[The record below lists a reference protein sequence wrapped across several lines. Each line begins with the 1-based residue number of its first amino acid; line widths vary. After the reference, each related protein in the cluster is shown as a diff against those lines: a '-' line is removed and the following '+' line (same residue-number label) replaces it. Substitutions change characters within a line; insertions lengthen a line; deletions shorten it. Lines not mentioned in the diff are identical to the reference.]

1 MRKTKNQTSDDKDLI
16 RQLAEA
22 DLYTFIKLVAPH
34 EVWGSVHEELFS
46 WWTREDAK
54 DNQLVLLPRDHKKS
68 KCIAYRCAW
77 EIVRNS
83 AITILYVS
91 ATALLAE
98 KQLKS
103 IKDILT
109 SEIVSYYWP
118 DLVNPQE
125 GKRERWTVDEISV
138 DHPIRKAE
146 GVRDATVKA
155 AGLTANVTGLH
166 CQIAVLDDVVV
177 PDNAYTTL
185 GRDQVRSF
193 YSQLSSIET
202 TGAREWCVGTRY
214 HPGDLYKDLTD
225 MTEIY
230 ETEEGEEIE
239 DQVYEVFQ
247 RVVETDGEFLWP
259 KQRRADGKTF
269 GFDARELARKKAKYL
284 DTSQFYAQ
292 YYNNPNAVENQSIDR
307 SRFQYYDKEKLNSV
321 NGDWYIGDEPISVF
335 AAMDF
340 AYTIGTKSD
349 FTVIAVIGVD
359 EQNNYY
365 ILDIDRFKTNK
376 ISTMYERVEVCYRKW
391 RFRRIRCE
399 VVAAQGLIV
408 QQFKDYMRTQRMMFS
423 IDEYHPPRGMK
434 KEERIL
440 AILEPRY
447 QNGQIYHYKGGNC
460 SILEEELIM
469 TNSEHDDVKDAVA
482 SCVEIC
488 KAPVSQRRFGKKS
501 SGNVIQFHGR
511 FGGVAA

>member
-1 MRKTKNQTSDDKDLI
+1 MGRPKKLTVEDKELV

-22 DLYTFIKLVAPH
+22 DLYTFIKLVASH
-34 EVWGSVHEELFS
+34 EVWGAVHEDLFS
-46 WWTREDAK
+46 WWEREDHL

-77 EIVRNS
+77 EIVRNP

-109 SEIVSYYWP
+109 SDIVRYYWP
-118 DLVNPQE
+118 ELVNDQE

-138 DHPIRKAE
+138 DHPIRKKE

-177 PDNAYTTL
+177 PDNAYTQL
-185 GRDQVRSF
+185 GREQVRAF

-214 HPGDLYKDLTD
+214 HPADLYKDLTE
-225 MTEIY
+225 MTEVY
-230 ETEEGEEIE
+230 ENEEGEEVE
-239 DQVYEVFQ
+239 LQVYEVFQ

-259 KQRRADGKTF
+259 KQRREDGKTF
-269 GFDARELARKKAKYL
+269 GFDAKELARKKAKYL
-284 DTSQFYAQ
+284 DITQFYAQ
-292 YYNNPNAVENQSIDR
+292 YYNNPNAIENQVIDR
-307 SRFQYYDKEKLNSV
+307 SRFQYYDRDKINSI
-321 NGDWYIGDEPISVF
+321 NGEFFFGDEPLNVF

-340 AYTIGTKSD
+340 AYTIGNRSD
-349 FTVIAVIGVD
+349 YTVIAVLGMD
-359 EQNNYY
+359 EKFNIYV
-365 ILDIDRFKTNK
+365 LDIDRFRTNK
-376 ISTMYERVEVCYRKW
+376 ISQMYEYVEKAFRKW

-399 VVAAQGLIV
+399 VTAAQSLIV
-408 QQFKDYMRTQRMMFS
+408 QQFKEYMRSQRMMFS

-434 KEERIL
+434 KEERIA

-447 QNGQIYHYKGGNC
+447 QNGQMYHYKGGNC
-460 SILEEELIM
+460 SVLEEELVM
-469 TNSEHDDVKDAVA
+469 TNAEHDDVKDAVA
-482 SCVEIC
+482 SCAEIC
-488 KAPVSQRRFGKKS
+488 KPPVAIRQNRKS